1 MSTFKVIRMVKL
13 GDKMPAEFR
22 QEFLERHRELKR
34 VAKKVVA
41 SVTTTDGQAGKEP
54 AFAGMAALYYS
65 TAAEARAALGDDPSK
80 TEVAA
85 EEFLLAQQGDADRL
99 IKPSGQLKLVRTFV
113 RRKDLSLAQFKDYW
127 LKTHV
132 GLHKRAIS
140 ETPVVRSVATL
151 ALPPESG
158 GNEPSFDALVE
169 LYVATIED
177 FRTLFASPVMALMR
191 KDEENFTQLD
201 SPAAVVFVAEELV
214 L

>member
-1 MSTFKVIRMVKL
+1 
-13 GDKMPAEFR
+13 
-22 QEFLERHRELKR
+22 
-34 VAKKVVA
+34 
-41 SVTTTDGQAGKEP
+41 
-54 AFAGMAALYYS
+54 
-65 TAAEARAALGDDPSK
+65 
-80 TEVAA
+80 
-85 EEFLLAQQGDADRL
+85 
-99 IKPSGQLKLVRTFV
+99 
-113 RRKDLSLAQFKDYW
+113 
-127 LKTHV
+127 
-132 GLHKRAIS
+132 
-140 ETPVVRSVATL
+140 VRSVATL